1 MTLSEQAADLLKRA
15 TPGDW
20 MLGEYNDSL
29 GYDCMTGGV
38 RAGPAVL
45 DGADYGQKRC
55 KPIEPEDLERM
66 LADAALIAAAP
77 SFAAEVVRLTEENER
92 LTKEAADAG
101 EEADQAR
108 SDAEEADVWPDWA
121 RQMLSLLEKYG
132 YRLEHGDEI
141 DLPQEMAEWLNGYD
155 NDNACRDAVA
165 RAEAAERKLADIHEI
180 ASNDDRHSYCDD
192 LDRIATLSSEEPS
205 HG

>member
-66 LADAALIAAAP
+66 LADAALIALAP
-77 SFAAEVVRLTEENER
+77 SFAAEVVRLTE
-92 LTKEAADAG
+92 
-101 EEADQAR
+101 
-108 SDAEEADVWPDWA
+108 
-121 RQMLSLLEKYG
+121 
-132 YRLEHGDEI
+132 
-141 DLPQEMAEWLNGYD
+141 
-155 NDNACRDAVA
+155 
-165 RAEAAERKLADIHEI
+165 AEAEYVLRLGLLQFAENQANFKLREAERKLAEIHAI
-180 ASNDDRHSYCDD
+180 ACGPWSECADGHEDAGAKRRMH
-192 LDRIATLSSEEPS
+192 LEQIATLSKEPS